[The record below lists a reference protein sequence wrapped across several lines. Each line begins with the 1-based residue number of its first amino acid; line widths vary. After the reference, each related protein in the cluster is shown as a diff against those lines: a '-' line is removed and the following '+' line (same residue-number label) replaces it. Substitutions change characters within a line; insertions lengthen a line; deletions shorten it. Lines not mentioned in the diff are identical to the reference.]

1 MSEESNNKRIPQ
13 KGDGKPKDK
22 APRRYVVIFV
32 LMCLIGLY
40 ILGRALY
47 TMLPPESDYWKEV
60 GRNSKTAPI
69 PASRGNILSCDR
81 QVLSGTVPKYAL
93 YMDFAVSD
101 PDSVSKENTIAFR
114 DSAFRVDLDSIADGL
129 ARIFPDRDAQWFRE
143 RLLQG
148 KKRGKYSWRIYP
160 KLATYVQYRACKELP
175 LLRESMYRSGFHGDE
190 MLLRLKPYGGLA
202 SRTIGELFND
212 TSSRA
217 KCGLEL
223 SFDSILRGRT
233 GSKHFITVRNRR
245 VPVIDT
251 PAENGHDLLTTL
263 DINIQDFADRTLRK
277 KLKEND
283 VNGEIGV
290 AIVMEVETGDVKA
303 IVNLTRGED
312 GEYYEMKNNAVSD
325 LWEPGSTFKT
335 ASIMVALEDGKIDLN
350 KTVDCAPG
358 IVNMHGRNMK
368 DHCYPRRSYGELEV
382 KDILGQSSNIG
393 VSKIIDEAYGS
404 NPAAYVDGL
413 HREGVGIP
421 LNLPFVGR
429 GEPRVPH
436 PLDKGRYWSKSDLP
450 WMSIGYVTMLPP
462 ISTLT
467 FYNAI
472 ANGGKMVR
480 PRFVKAE
487 LKDGMVVREFPTE
500 VIKERICKPSTLKDI
515 QYCLEHVVSGGL
527 GRKAGNGG
535 KLFKVSG
542 KTGTAQVSENGSYA
556 GRKYMVSFCGYFPS
570 DAPKYSCIVCIKKQ
584 GLPASGGGQCG
595 PVFSEI
601 SQYVM
606 SRDSMRSALA
616 AADTNSVFVPE
627 VTKGSRRRAEAIVE
641 GMGLSD
647 KRIDIVETDITDLTK
662 VPDVT
667 GMGVKDAVYIL
678 QKCGLHVRIN
688 GCGQIARQDIAP
700 GSPATKGKTI
710 TLTAAPKIK

>member
-1 MSEESNNKRIPQ
+1 MQANNKDR
-13 KGDGKPKDK
+13 

-32 LMCLIGLY
+32 LMCLVGLY
-40 ILGRALY
+40 ILGKAVY

-60 GRNSKTAPI
+60 GRNSKTAKI
-69 PASRGNILSCDR
+69 PANRGNILSCDR

-93 YMDFAVSD
+93 YMDFDVHD
-101 PDSVSKENTIAFR
+101 PDSAIERKTREYR
-114 DSAFRVDLDSIADGL
+114 DTTFYQKLDSMAQGL
-129 ARIFPDRDAQWFRE
+129 ARIFPDRDEQWFRQ

-148 KKRGKYSWRIYP
+148 KARGKYSWRIYP
-160 KLATYVQYRACKELP
+160 KLASYVQYRACKELP
-175 LLRESMYRSGFHGDE
+175 FLKESMYRSGFHGDE

-212 TSSRA
+212 TSSRP
-217 KCGLEL
+217 KCGLEM
-223 SFDSILRGRT
+223 SFDSILRGKP
-233 GSKHFITVRNRR
+233 GSKHFIVMRNRR
-245 VPVIDT
+245 VPIVDT
-251 PAENGHDLLTTL
+251 PAENGHDLLSTI
-263 DINIQDFADRTLRK
+263 DVNIQDFADRTLRS
-277 KLKEND
+277 KLKEDD
-283 VNGEIGV
+283 VHGEIGV
-290 AIVMEVETGDVKA
+290 AIVMEVKTGDVKA
-303 IVNLTRGED
+303 IVNLSRAQD
-312 GEYYEMKNNAVSD
+312 GEYYEMDNHAIYD

-335 ASIMVALEDGKIDLN
+335 ASIMVALEDGKITLN

-368 DHCYPRRSYGELEV
+368 DHNWHRGGYGTLKVE
-382 KDILGQSSNIG
+382 DILGQSSNIG
-393 VSKIIDEAYGS
+393 VSKIIDEAYHD

-421 LNLPFVGR
+421 LDLPFHNAPQ
-429 GEPRVPH
+429 PRIPH
-436 PLDKGRYWSKSDLP
+436 PLSKIRYWSKTDLP

-472 ANGGKMVR
+472 ANDGKMVK

-487 LKDGMVVREFPTE
+487 LKDGMVIREFPTE
-500 VIKERICKPSTLKDI
+500 IIKERICKPSTLKDI

-542 KTGTAQVSENGSYA
+542 KTGTAQFSEGGSYA

-570 DAPKYSCIVCIKKQ
+570 DDPKYSCIVCIKKQ

-606 SRDSMRSALA
+606 SRDSMRSAIA

-627 VTKGSRRRAEAIVE
+627 VTKGSRQQAKAIIE
-641 GMGLSD
+641 GMGLAD
-647 KRIDIVETDITDLTK
+647 KHIDIVEADSLPLTK
-662 VPDVT
+662 VPDVA
-667 GMGVKDAVYIL
+667 GMGIKDAVYAL
-678 QKCGLHVRIN
+678 QKRGLRVRIN
-688 GCGQIARQDIAP
+688 GCGQVVKQDIAP
-700 GSPATKGKTI
+700 GSPAAKGRTI
-710 TLTAAPKIK
+710 NLTAAPKKL

>member
-1 MSEESNNKRIPQ
+1 MQSKN
-13 KGDGKPKDK
+13 DK
-22 APRRYVVIFV
+22 AIKRYRFI
-32 LMCLIGLY
+32 LIVMLVGALY
-40 ILGRALY
+40 ILGRTIY

-60 GRNSKTAPI
+60 GRNSKTATI
-69 PASRGNILSCDR
+69 PANRGNILSCDR

-101 PDSVSKENTIAFR
+101 PDSVSKEKTIAFR
-114 DSAFRVDLDSIADGL
+114 DSAFRVDLDSIAEGL
-129 ARIFPDRDAQWFRE
+129 ARIFPDRDEQWFRQ

-175 LLRESMYRSGFHGDE
+175 LLRESMYRSGFHADE

-202 SRTIGELFND
+202 SRTIGELYND
-212 TSSRA
+212 TSSRP

-223 SFDSILRGRT
+223 SFDSILSGRPGT
-233 GSKHFITVRNRR
+233 KHYITMRNRK
-245 VPVIDT
+245 VPVVDT
-251 PAENGHDLLTTL
+251 PAENGHDLLTTI
-263 DINIQDFADRTLRK
+263 DINIQDFADRTLRS
-277 KLKEND
+277 KLKEEL

-290 AIVMEVETGDVKA
+290 AVVMEVKTGDVKA
-303 IVNLTRGED
+303 IVNLTRGQD

-358 IVNMHGRNMK
+358 IVNMHGRKMK
-368 DHCYPRRSYGELEV
+368 DHNWHRGGYGVLKVE
-382 KDILGQSSNIG
+382 DILGQSSNIG

-404 NPAAYVDGL
+404 NPAAFVDGL

-421 LNLPFVGR
+421 LDLPFVGK
-429 GEPRVPH
+429 GEPRVPS
-436 PLDKGRYWSKSDLP
+436 PRDKARYWSKPDLP

-500 VIKERICKPSTLKDI
+500 VIKERICKPSTLRDI

-542 KTGTAQVSENGSYA
+542 KTGTAQFSENGSYA
-556 GRKYMVSFCGYFPS
+556 AHKYMVSFCGYFPS
-570 DAPKYSCIVCIKKQ
+570 DDPKYSCIVCIKKH

-601 SQYVM
+601 SQYIM
-606 SRDSMRSALA
+606 SRDSMRNAVA

-627 VTKGSRRRAEAIVE
+627 VTRGSRERAEAIVE
-641 GMGLSD
+641 GMGLTD
-647 KRIDIVETDITDLTK
+647 KHLNTEEPDTLPLNL
-662 VPDVT
+662 VPDVL
-667 GMGVKDAVYIL
+667 GMGVKDAVYTL
-678 QKCGLHVRIN
+678 QKRGLRVRIN
-688 GCGQIARQDIAP
+688 GRGPIVKQDVAP

-710 TLTAAPKIK
+710 TLTASPKKN

>member
-1 MSEESNNKRIPQ
+1 MQSKN
-13 KGDGKPKDK
+13 DK
-22 APRRYVVIFV
+22 AIKRYRFI
-32 LMCLIGLY
+32 LIVMLVGALY
-40 ILGRALY
+40 ILGRTIY

-60 GRNSKTAPI
+60 GRNSKTATI
-69 PASRGNILSCDR
+69 PANRGNILSCDR

-101 PDSVSKENTIAFR
+101 PDSVSKEKTIAFR
-114 DSAFRVDLDSIADGL
+114 DSAFRVDLDSIAEGL
-129 ARIFPDRDAQWFRE
+129 ARIFPDRDEQWFRQ

-175 LLRESMYRSGFHGDE
+175 FLRESMYRSGFHADE

-202 SRTIGELFND
+202 SRTIGELYND
-212 TSSRA
+212 TSSRP

-223 SFDSILRGRT
+223 SFDSILSGRPGT
-233 GSKHFITVRNRR
+233 KHYITMRNRK
-245 VPVIDT
+245 VPVVDT
-251 PAENGHDLLTTL
+251 PAENGHDLLTTI
-263 DINIQDFADRTLRK
+263 DINIQDFADRTLRS
-277 KLKEND
+277 KLKEEL

-290 AIVMEVETGDVKA
+290 AVVMEVKTGDVKA
-303 IVNLTRGED
+303 IVNLTRGQD

-358 IVNMHGRNMK
+358 IVNMHGRKMK
-368 DHCYPRRSYGELEV
+368 DHNWHRGGYGVLKVE
-382 KDILGQSSNIG
+382 DILGQSSNIG

-404 NPAAYVDGL
+404 NPAAFVDGL

-421 LNLPFVGR
+421 LDLPFVGK
-429 GEPRVPH
+429 GEPRVPS
-436 PLDKGRYWSKSDLP
+436 PRDKARYWSKPDLP

-500 VIKERICKPSTLKDI
+500 VIKERICKPSTLRDI

-542 KTGTAQVSENGSYA
+542 KTGTAQFSENGSYA

-570 DAPKYSCIVCIKKQ
+570 DDPKYSCIVCIKKH

-601 SQYVM
+601 SQYIM
-606 SRDSMRSALA
+606 SRDSMRNAVA

-627 VTKGSRRRAEAIVE
+627 VTRGSRERAEAIVE
-641 GMGLSD
+641 GMGLTD
-647 KRIDIVETDITDLTK
+647 KHLNTEEPDTLPLNL
-662 VPDVT
+662 VPDVL
-667 GMGVKDAVYIL
+667 GMGVKDAVYTL
-678 QKCGLHVRIN
+678 QKRGLRVRIN
-688 GCGQIARQDIAP
+688 GRGPIVKQDVAP

-710 TLTAAPKIK
+710 TLTASPKKN

>member
-1 MSEESNNKRIPQ
+1 MQSKN
-13 KGDGKPKDK
+13 DK
-22 APRRYVVIFV
+22 AIKRYRFI
-32 LMCLIGLY
+32 LIVMLVGALY
-40 ILGRALY
+40 ILGRTIY

-60 GRNSKTAPI
+60 GRNSKTATI
-69 PASRGNILSCDR
+69 PANRGNILSCDR

-101 PDSVSKENTIAFR
+101 PDSVSKEKTIAFR
-114 DSAFRVDLDSIADGL
+114 DSAFRVDLDSIAEGL
-129 ARIFPDRDAQWFRE
+129 ARIFPDRDEQWFRQ

-175 LLRESMYRSGFHGDE
+175 LLRESMYRSGFHADE

-202 SRTIGELFND
+202 SRTIGELYND
-212 TSSRA
+212 TSSRP

-223 SFDSILRGRT
+223 SFDSILSGRPGT
-233 GSKHFITVRNRR
+233 KHYITMRNRK
-245 VPVIDT
+245 VPVVDT
-251 PAENGHDLLTTL
+251 PAENGHDLLTTI
-263 DINIQDFADRTLRK
+263 DINIQDFADRTLRS
-277 KLKEND
+277 KLKEEL

-290 AIVMEVETGDVKA
+290 AVVMEVKTGDVKA
-303 IVNLTRGED
+303 IVNLTRGQD

-350 KTVDCAPG
+350 KSVDCAPG
-358 IVNMHGRNMK
+358 IVNMHGRKMK
-368 DHCYPRRSYGELEV
+368 DHNWHRGGYGVLKVE
-382 KDILGQSSNIG
+382 DILGQSSNIG

-404 NPAAYVDGL
+404 NPAAFVDGL

-421 LNLPFVGR
+421 LDLPFVGK
-429 GEPRVPH
+429 GEPRVPS
-436 PLDKGRYWSKSDLP
+436 PRDKARYWSKPDLP

-500 VIKERICKPSTLKDI
+500 VIKERICKPSTLRDI

-542 KTGTAQVSENGSYA
+542 KTGTAQFSENGSYA
-556 GRKYMVSFCGYFPS
+556 AHKYMVSFCGYFPS
-570 DAPKYSCIVCIKKQ
+570 DDPKYSCIVCIKKH

-601 SQYVM
+601 SQYIM
-606 SRDSMRSALA
+606 SRDSMRNAVA

-627 VTKGSRRRAEAIVE
+627 VTRGSRERAEAIVE
-641 GMGLSD
+641 GMGLTD
-647 KRIDIVETDITDLTK
+647 KHLNTEEPDTLPLSQ
-662 VPDVT
+662 VPDVL
-667 GMGVKDAVYIL
+667 GMGVKDAVYTL
-678 QKCGLHVRIN
+678 QKRGLRVRIN
-688 GCGQIARQDIAP
+688 GRGPIVKQDVAP

-710 TLTAAPKIK
+710 TLTASPKKN

>member
-1 MSEESNNKRIPQ
+1 MQANN
-13 KGDGKPKDK
+13 KDK
-22 APRRYVVIFV
+22 ATRRYVGIFV

-40 ILGRALY
+40 ILGKAVY
-47 TMLPPESDYWKEV
+47 TMLPPESDYWKAV
-60 GRNSKTAPI
+60 GLNSKTVKI
-69 PASRGNILSCDR
+69 PANRGNILSCDR

-101 PDSVSKENTIAFR
+101 PDSLSKEKTIAFR
-114 DSAFRVDLDSIADGL
+114 DSAFRVDLDSIAEGL
-129 ARIFPDRDAQWFRE
+129 ARIFPDRSVEWFHE
-143 RLLQG
+143 RLSQG

-160 KLATYVQYRACKELP
+160 KLASYVQYRACKELP
-175 LLRESMYRSGFHGDE
+175 FLRESMYRSGFHADE

-212 TSSRA
+212 TSGLP

-223 SFDSILRGRT
+223 SFDSILRGKP
-233 GSKHFITVRNRR
+233 GSKHYVTLRNRR
-245 VPVIDT
+245 VPVVDT
-251 PAENGHDLLTTL
+251 PAENGHDLLSTI
-263 DINIQDFADRTLRK
+263 DINIQDFADRTLRS
-277 KLKEND
+277 KLKEET

-290 AIVMEVETGDVKA
+290 AVVMEVKTGDVKA
-303 IVNLTRGED
+303 IVNLTRGAD

-358 IVNMHGRNMK
+358 IIPMHGRKMK
-368 DHCYPRRSYGELEV
+368 DHNWHRGGYGVLKVE
-382 KDILGQSSNIG
+382 DILGQSSNIG
-393 VSKIIDEAYGS
+393 VSRIIDEAYGS

-421 LNLPFVGR
+421 LNLPFVGK

-436 PLDKGRYWSKSDLP
+436 PLEKGRYWSKPDLP

-472 ANGGKMVR
+472 ANGGKMVK

-542 KTGTAQVSENGSYA
+542 KTGTAQFSENGSYA
-556 GRKYMVSFCGYFPS
+556 SHKYMVSFCGYFPS
-570 DAPKYSCIVCIKKQ
+570 DDPKYSCIVCIKKQ

-601 SQYVM
+601 SQYIM
-606 SRDSMRSALA
+606 SRDSMRSAIA

-627 VTKGSRRRAEAIVE
+627 VTRGSGQRAEAIVE
-641 GMGLSD
+641 GMGLSKKQLD
-647 KRIDIVETDITDLTK
+647 LVEADTVSLK
-662 VPDVT
+662 VVPDVT
-667 GMGVKDAVYIL
+667 GMGVKDAVFTL
-678 QKCGLHVRIN
+678 QKRGLRVRIN
-688 GCGQIARQDIAP
+688 GCGQIAKQDIAP
-700 GSPATKGKTI
+700 GTDAVKGKTI
-710 TLTAAPKIK
+710 TLTASPKKL

>member
-1 MSEESNNKRIPQ
+1 MKQ
-13 KGDGKPKDK
+13 TGKDI

-32 LMCLIGLY
+32 LMCLVGLY
-40 ILGRALY
+40 ILGKALY

-60 GRNSKTAPI
+60 GRNSKTATI

-93 YMDFAVSD
+93 YMDFAVHD
-101 PDSVSKENTIAFR
+101 PDSSIEAKTRAFR
-114 DSAFRVDLDSIADGL
+114 DSAFRVDLDSIAQGL
-129 ARIFPDRDAQWFRE
+129 ARIFPDRDADWFRE
-143 RLLQG
+143 RLLKG
-148 KKRGKYSWRIYP
+148 KARGKYSWRIYP

-175 LLRESMYRSGFHGDE
+175 FLRESMYRSGFHADE
-190 MLLRLKPYGGLA
+190 LLLRLKPYGGLA

-212 TSSRA
+212 TSSRP
-217 KCGLEL
+217 KCGLEM
-223 SFDSILRGRT
+223 SYDSILRGKP
-233 GSKHFITVRNRR
+233 GSKHFIVMRNRR
-245 VPVIDT
+245 VPIVDVQ
-251 PAENGHDLLTTL
+251 AENGHDLLTTI
-263 DINIQDFADRTLRK
+263 DINIQDFADRTLRR
-277 KLKEND
+277 KLKEEL

-290 AIVMEVETGDVKA
+290 AIVMEVKTGDVKA
-303 IVNLTRGED
+303 IVNLSRAQD
-312 GEYYEMKNNAVSD
+312 GEYYEMDNHAIYD

-368 DHCYPRRSYGELEV
+368 DHNWHRGGYGTLKVE
-382 KDILGQSSNIG
+382 DILGQSSNIG
-393 VSKIIDEAYGS
+393 VSKIIDEAYSS

-421 LNLPFVGR
+421 LNLPFHNAPS
-429 GEPRVPH
+429 PRVPH
-436 PLDKGRYWSKSDLP
+436 PLSKERYWSKTDLP

-472 ANGGKMVR
+472 ANGGKMVK

-487 LKDGMVVREFPTE
+487 LKDGMVLREFPTE

-535 KLFKVSG
+535 RLFKVSG
-542 KTGTAQVSENGSYA
+542 KTGTAQFSENGSYA

-570 DAPKYSCIVCIKKQ
+570 DDPKYSCIVCIKKQ

-601 SQYVM
+601 SQYIM
-606 SRDSMRSALA
+606 SRDSMRSAIA

-627 VTKGSRRRAEAIVE
+627 VTKGSKRRAEAIIE

-647 KRIDIVETDITDLTK
+647 KHVEIADADTVPLNK

-667 GMGVKDAVYIL
+667 GMGVKDAVYTL
-678 QKCGLHVRIN
+678 QQRGLRVRIN
-688 GCGQIARQDIAP
+688 GRGEIIKQDIAP
-700 GSPATKGKTI
+700 GTIATKGRTI
-710 TLTAAPKIK
+710 NLTASPKKL

>member
-1 MSEESNNKRIPQ
+1 MQSKN
-13 KGDGKPKDK
+13 DK
-22 APRRYVVIFV
+22 AIKRYRFI
-32 LMCLIGLY
+32 LIVMLVGALY
-40 ILGRALY
+40 ILGRTIY

-60 GRNSKTAPI
+60 GRNSKTATI
-69 PASRGNILSCDR
+69 PANRGNILSCDR

-101 PDSVSKENTIAFR
+101 PDSVSKEKTIAFR
-114 DSAFRVDLDSIADGL
+114 DSAFRVDLDSIAEGL
-129 ARIFPDRDAQWFRE
+129 ARIFPDRDEQWFRQ

-175 LLRESMYRSGFHGDE
+175 LLRESMYRSGFHADE

-202 SRTIGELFND
+202 SRTIGELYND
-212 TSSRA
+212 TSSRP

-223 SFDSILRGRT
+223 SFDSILSGRPGT
-233 GSKHFITVRNRR
+233 KHYITMRNRK
-245 VPVIDT
+245 VPVVDT
-251 PAENGHDLLTTL
+251 PAENGHDLLTTI
-263 DINIQDFADRTLRK
+263 DINIQDFADRTLRS
-277 KLKEND
+277 KLKEEL

-290 AIVMEVETGDVKA
+290 AVVMEVKTGDVKA
-303 IVNLTRGED
+303 IVNLTRGQD

-358 IVNMHGRNMK
+358 IVNMHGRKMK
-368 DHCYPRRSYGELEV
+368 DHNWHRGGYGVLKVE
-382 KDILGQSSNIG
+382 DILGQSSNIG

-404 NPAAYVDGL
+404 NPAAFVDGL

-421 LNLPFVGR
+421 LDLPFVGK
-429 GEPRVPH
+429 GEPRVPS
-436 PLDKGRYWSKSDLP
+436 PRDKARYWSKPDLP

-500 VIKERICKPSTLKDI
+500 VIKERICKPSTLRDI

-542 KTGTAQVSENGSYA
+542 KTGTAQFSENGSYA

-570 DAPKYSCIVCIKKQ
+570 DDPKYSCIVCIKKH

-601 SQYVM
+601 SQYIM
-606 SRDSMRSALA
+606 SRDSMRNAVA

-627 VTKGSRRRAEAIVE
+627 VTRGSRERAEAIVE
-641 GMGLSD
+641 GMGLTD
-647 KRIDIVETDITDLTK
+647 KHLNTEEPDTLPLNL
-662 VPDVT
+662 VPDVL
-667 GMGVKDAVYIL
+667 GMGVKDAVYTL
-678 QKCGLHVRIN
+678 QKRGLRVRIN
-688 GCGQIARQDIAP
+688 GRGPIVKQDVAP

-710 TLTAAPKIK
+710 TLTASPKKN

>member
-1 MSEESNNKRIPQ
+1 MQSKN
-13 KGDGKPKDK
+13 DK
-22 APRRYVVIFV
+22 ATKRYRFIFIVMLVIA
-32 LMCLIGLY
+32 LY
-40 ILGRALY
+40 ILGRTIY
-47 TMLPPESDYWKEV
+47 TMFPPESDYWKEV
-60 GRNSKTAPI
+60 GRNSKTAII
-69 PASRGNILSCDR
+69 PANRGNILSCDR

-101 PDSVSKENTIAFR
+101 PDSISKEKTIAFR

-129 ARIFPDRDAQWFRE
+129 ARIFPDRDAKWFRE

-160 KLATYVQYRACKELP
+160 KLASYVQYRACKELP

-202 SRTIGELFND
+202 SRTIGELYND
-212 TSSRA
+212 TSSRP

-223 SFDSILRGRT
+223 SFDSILSGRPGT
-233 GSKHFITVRNRR
+233 KHYITMRNRK
-245 VPVIDT
+245 VPVVDS
-251 PAENGHDLLTTL
+251 PAENGHDLLTTI
-263 DINIQDFADRTLRK
+263 DINIQDFADRTLRS
-277 KLKEND
+277 KLKEEL

-290 AIVMEVETGDVKA
+290 VVVMEVKTGDVKA
-303 IVNLTRGED
+303 IVNLTRGQD

-358 IVNMHGRNMK
+358 IVNMHGRKMK
-368 DHCYPRRSYGELEV
+368 DHNWHRGGYGVLKVE
-382 KDILGQSSNIG
+382 DILGQSSNIG

-404 NPAAYVDGL
+404 NPAAFVDGL

-421 LNLPFVGR
+421 LDLPFVGK
-429 GEPRVPH
+429 GEPRVPS
-436 PLDKGRYWSKSDLP
+436 PRDKARYWSKPDLP

-472 ANGGKMVR
+472 ANGGKMVK

-500 VIKERICKPSTLKDI
+500 VIKERICKPSTLRDI

-542 KTGTAQVSENGSYA
+542 KTGTAQFSENGSYA
-556 GRKYMVSFCGYFPS
+556 AHKYMVSFCGYFPS
-570 DAPKYSCIVCIKKQ
+570 DDPKYSCIVCIKKH

-601 SQYVM
+601 SQYIM
-606 SRDSMRSALA
+606 SRDSMRNAIA

-627 VTKGSRRRAEAIVE
+627 VTRGSRERAEAIVE
-641 GMGLSD
+641 GMGLTD
-647 KRIDIVETDITDLTK
+647 KHLDTAEADSLPLSQ
-662 VPDVT
+662 VPDVL
-667 GMGVKDAVYIL
+667 GMGVKDAVYTL
-678 QKCGLHVRIN
+678 QKRGLRVRIN
-688 GCGQIARQDIAP
+688 GCGQITKQDIAP
-700 GSPATKGKTI
+700 GTPATQGKTI
-710 TLTAAPKIK
+710 TLTASPKKL